1 MVVSPALGFAS
12 AIGIAIAIMYF
23 FRNQNSSHVNRIFG
37 HLQIVSSLFFSLTH
51 GANDGQKTMGVITA
65 LLIAGGMLE
74 IKSFVVPS
82 EVILA
87 SAFAIALGTFFGG
100 WRIVKTMAFKL
111 TNLRPYQGFCAETAG
126 GVILTSITWVRYSGQ
141 YNSCN
146 RWSNNGCRCY

>member
-74 IKSFVVPS
+74 SKSFVVPS

-87 SAFAIALGTFFGG
+87 SAFAIALGTSS
-100 WRIVKTMAFKL
+100 A
-111 TNLRPYQGFCAETAG
+111 AG
-126 GVILTSITWVRYSGQ
+126 G
-141 YNSCN
+141 
-146 RWSNNGCRCY
+146 